1 MPALAIIGSGPAG
14 YTAAIYAAR
23 ANLAPTL
30 FTGKQAGGQLTTTT
44 EVENFPGFPH
54 GNLTEY
60 LKSSVPA
67 ERLAMLPPHGGK
79 GITGPELMELVR
91 QQAINFGTIIRE
103 GCEIIKVE
111 KRSDGFAMTVN
122 DMYQGTETVEVFK
135 AVIVATGASARYLGL
150 PGEGEFLDGTGKKT
164 GLTACATCDGAF
176 YKNVEVAV
184 VGGGDTAC
192 EESMFLTKFASKVH
206 LLHRRTELR
215 ASKVMAARAL
225 ANPKISPIWNTTLG
239 GYQTDAKGKLES
251 VTLVDTVNGAKRQ
264 LAVRGVFM
272 AIGHTPNTS
281 FLAGTGVK
289 LDKDGYID
297 VEHGCH
303 TNVEGLFAAGDV
315 RDHHYRQAI
324 SAAGMGC
331 MAALEAERWL
341 AVQS

>member
-23 ANLAPTL
+23 ANLAPVL
-30 FTGKQAGGQLTTTT
+30 FTGRQAGGQLTTTT
-44 EVENFPGFPH
+44 EVENFPGFP
-54 GNLTEY
+54 E
-60 LKSSVPA
+60 
-67 ERLAMLPPHGGK
+67 
-79 GITGPELMELVR
+79 GIMGPELMTRFE
-91 QQAINFGTIIRE
+91 QQATRFGTEIRQ
-103 GCEIIKVE
+103 GCEILSVAKTAA
-111 KRSDGFAMTVN
+111 GFDLKVN
-122 DMYQGTETVEVFK
+122 DLYQGTETVESFQ
-135 AVIVATGASARYLGL
+135 AVIIATGASARYLGL
-150 PGEGEFLDGTGKKT
+150 PGEAEFLDGTGKKT

-192 EESMFLTKFASKVH
+192 EEANFLTKFASKVH

-225 ANPKISPIWNTTLG
+225 ANPKISPIWNVTLG
-239 GYQTDAKGKLES
+239 GYQTDDKGKLQS
-251 VTLVDTVNGAKRQ
+251 VTLVDTVDGSQRPLVVK
-264 LAVRGVFM
+264 GVFM
-272 AIGHTPNTS
+272 AIGHTPNTG

-289 LDKDGYID
+289 VDKDGYID

-303 TNVEGLFAAGDV
+303 TNIPGLFAAGDV

-331 MAALEAERWL
+331 MAALEAERYL
-341 AVQS
+341 ATL

>member
-1 MPALAIIGSGPAG
+1 MTAVMPALAIIGSGPAG

-23 ANLAPTL
+23 ANLAPVL
-30 FTGKQAGGQLTTTT
+30 FTGRQAGGQLTTTT
-44 EVENFPGFPH
+44 EVENCPGFP
-54 GNLTEY
+54 E
-60 LKSSVPA
+60 
-67 ERLAMLPPHGGK
+67 
-79 GITGPELMELVR
+79 GIMGPELMTRFEQQATRFGTVVR
-91 QQAINFGTIIRE
+91 Q
-103 GCEIIKVE
+103 GCEIMSVVKT
-111 KRSDGFAMTVN
+111 DAGFELKIN
-122 DMYQGTETVEVFK
+122 DLYQGTETVEIYH

-150 PGEGEFLDGTGKKT
+150 PGEAEFLDGTGKKT

-192 EESMFLTKFASKVH
+192 EEANFLTKFASKVY

-225 ANPKISPIWNTTLG
+225 ANPKITPVWNVTLG

-251 VTLVDTVNGAKRQ
+251 VTLLDTVNGSQRP
-264 LAVRGVFM
+264 LAVKGVFM

-281 FLAGTGVK
+281 FVKATGVK
-289 LDKDGYID
+289 LDADGYID
-297 VEHGCH
+297 VEHGCK
-303 TNVEGLFAAGDV
+303 TNIDGLFAAGDV

-341 AVQS
+341 AAKGLA